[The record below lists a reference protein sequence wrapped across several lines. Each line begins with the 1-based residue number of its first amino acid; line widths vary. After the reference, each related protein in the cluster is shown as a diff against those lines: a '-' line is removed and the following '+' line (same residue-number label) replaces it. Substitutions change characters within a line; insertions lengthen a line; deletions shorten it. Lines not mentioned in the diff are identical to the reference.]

1 MTRRVQ
7 IVDAGNSSWLPGALI
22 DVKLFNDTNDELE
35 ASGHEAA
42 DGRAQ
47 LMGITKASLATD
59 SWLSAASFQETTRVL
74 TEAAIEGKRDNLV
87 GLKENIIIGKLIP
100 AGSGLEYYNQ
110 RELRLDM
117 PDAELLPAWAQV
129 SDDDLDLAS
138 LLGELSSDDSFSADL
153 SAFQNIGT
161 ATYDESALPENDA
174 INPEDQFGGQAL

>member
-1 MTRRVQ
+1 
-7 IVDAGNSSWLPGALI
+7 
-22 DVKLFNDTNDELE
+22 
-35 ASGHEAA
+35 
-42 DGRAQ
+42 
-47 LMGITKASLATD
+47 MGITKASLATD

-74 TEAAIEGKRDNLV
+74 TEAAIEGKRDHLV

-138 LLGELSSDDSFSADL
+138 LLGEIAEMTPSAPTCRPSRTSERPRTTSRPCPKTRLPTPKTRLVTRPSSA
-153 SAFQNIGT
+153 
-161 ATYDESALPENDA
+161 
-174 INPEDQFGGQAL
+174 

>member
-1 MTRRVQ
+1 MV
-7 IVDAGNSSWLPGALI
+7 
-22 DVKLFNDTNDELE
+22 DVKLFNDTNDDIE
-35 ASGHEAA
+35 ANGKEAA

-74 TEAAIEGKRDNLV
+74 TEAAIEGKRDHLI

-138 LLGELSSDDSFSADL
+138 LLGELSGDDASFSADL

-174 INPEDQFGGQAL
+174 ANAEDELGNRAI

>member
-1 MTRRVQ
+1 
-7 IVDAGNSSWLPGALI
+7 
-22 DVKLFNDTNDELE
+22 
-35 ASGHEAA
+35 
-42 DGRAQ
+42 
-47 LMGITKASLATD
+47 
-59 SWLSAASFQETTRVL
+59 VL

-100 AGSGLEYYNQ
+100 AGSGLEYYNR

-153 SAFQNIGT
+153 NAFQNIGT
-161 ATYDESALPENDA
+161 ATYDESALPEDDA
-174 INPEDQFGGQAL
+174 VNPEDQLGGQAL

>member
-1 MTRRVQ
+1 
-7 IVDAGNSSWLPGALI
+7 
-22 DVKLFNDTNDELE
+22 
-35 ASGHEAA
+35 
-42 DGRAQ
+42 
-47 LMGITKASLATD
+47 
-59 SWLSAASFQETTRVL
+59 VL

-138 LLGELSSDDSFSADL
+138 LLGELSSDDTFSADL
-153 SAFQNIGT
+153 SAFQNIG
-161 ATYDESALPENDA
+161 ASYDESALPENDA
-174 INPEDQFGGQAL
+174 TNPEDQLGGQAL